1 MDYQNLL
8 LVSPHQRIDR
18 KNMTVILHNM
28 TTKFLASVAWI
39 TLLLVMGCSGTS
51 ARDAENYFEG
61 AALRLAIAAEDGDAN
76 AIHHL
81 VKEEGV
87 NPDKAFSTRDGI
99 PLIAWPLRTRNIEGL
114 KALLDV
120 GADPNARESKQ
131 MHGELIRFDNAMVYA
146 AKMDDP
152 RFLELL
158 LKHGGDPNT
167 RNVNNETLLF
177 QAFISGNQWK
187 NVQTLVNHGADVNG
201 SNRRS
206 LGDDTVLSW
215 YTGRGGFDYAY
226 WLLEHGADPTIPEH
240 VSESSGKSARQLM
253 VEDIYWEITTPD
265 NLPWQKKCQQW
276 LAERN
281 IPRPPMPDHIR
292 RKREAFKF
300 PSKEED
306 IPLL

>member
-8 LVSPHQRIDR
+8 LVSRHQQIDR
-18 KNMTVILHNM
+18 KKMTVIFHNM
-28 TTKFLASVAWI
+28 TTKFLTSVAWI
-39 TLLLVMGCSGTS
+39 TLLLVAGCSGTS
-51 ARDAENYFEG
+51 AHGADGYFEG
-61 AALRLAIAAEDGDAN
+61 AALRLAIAAESGDAD
-76 AIHHL
+76 AIRHL
-81 VKEEGV
+81 VKDEGV

-99 PLIAWPLRTRNIEGL
+99 PLIAWPLRARNIEGL
-114 KALLDV
+114 KVLLDV

-131 MHGELIRFDNAMVYA
+131 MNGELIRFDNAMVYA

-187 NVQTLVNHGADVNG
+187 NVQTLVKNGADVNG

-215 YTGRGGFDYAY
+215 YTGRGAFDYAY

-240 VSESSGKSARQLM
+240 VSESSGRSARQLM

-276 LAERN
+276 LIERN
-281 IPRPPMPDHIR
+281 IPRPPMPEHIR

-300 PSKEED
+300 PSREED

>member
-1 MDYQNLL
+1 MN
-8 LVSPHQRIDR
+8 
-18 KNMTVILHNM
+18 VILHNM
-28 TTKFLASVAWI
+28 TTRFLASAAWI
-39 TLLLVMGCSGTS
+39 TLFLATGCSATTATS
-51 ARDAENYFEG
+51 VHGADGYFEG
-61 AALRLAIAAEDGDAN
+61 KALQLAIAAESGDSD
-76 AIHHL
+76 AIRHI

-87 NPDKAFSTRDGI
+87 DPDKTFSSRDGI
-99 PLIAWPLRTRNIEGL
+99 PLIAWPLRARSIEGL

-120 GADPNARESKQ
+120 GADPNTRESKQ
-131 MHGELIRFDNAMVYA
+131 MNGQLINFDNAMVYA

-152 RFLELL
+152 RYLELL
-158 LKHGGDPNT
+158 LKHGGNART
-167 RNVNNETLLF
+167 RNVNNETLLY

-187 NVQTLVNHGADVNG
+187 NVQTLVENGADVNE

-226 WLLEHGADPTIPEH
+226 WLLEHGADPTIPER
-240 VSESSGKSARQLM
+240 VREGSGKTARQLM

-276 LAERN
+276 LADRN
-281 IPRPPMPDHIR
+281 IPRPPMPEHIR

-300 PSKEED
+300 PSREED

>member
-1 MDYQNLL
+1 
-8 LVSPHQRIDR
+8 
-18 KNMTVILHNM
+18 MTVIFHNM
-28 TTKFLASVAWI
+28 TTKFLTSVAWI
-39 TLLLVMGCSGTS
+39 TLLLVTGCSGTS
-51 ARDAENYFEG
+51 AHGADGYFEG
-61 AALRLAIAAEDGDAN
+61 AALRLAIAAESGDAD
-76 AIHHL
+76 AIRHL
-81 VKEEGV
+81 VKDEGV

-99 PLIAWPLRTRNIEGL
+99 PLIAWPLRARNIEGL
-114 KALLDV
+114 KVLLDV

-131 MHGELIRFDNAMVYA
+131 MNGELIRFDNAMVYA

-187 NVQTLVNHGADVNG
+187 NVQTLVKNGADVNG

-226 WLLEHGADPTIPEH
+226 WLLEHGADPTIPEQ
-240 VSESSGKSARQLM
+240 VSESPGKSARQLM

-276 LAERN
+276 LIERN
-281 IPRPPMPDHIR
+281 IPRPPMPEHIR

>member
-1 MDYQNLL
+1 MN
-8 LVSPHQRIDR
+8 
-18 KNMTVILHNM
+18 VILHNM
-28 TTKFLASVAWI
+28 TTKFLASAAWI
-39 TLLLVMGCSGTS
+39 TLFLATGCSATTATS
-51 ARDAENYFEG
+51 AHGAEGYFEG
-61 AALRLAIAAEDGDAN
+61 KALKLAIAAESGDSN
-76 AIHHL
+76 AIRHI

-87 NPDKAFSTRDGI
+87 DPDKTFSSHDGI
-99 PLIAWPLRTRNIEGL
+99 PLIAWPLRARSTEGL

-120 GADPNARESKQ
+120 GADPNVRESKEMNGQ
-131 MHGELIRFDNAMVYA
+131 MINFDNAMVYA

-152 RFLELL
+152 RYLDLL
-158 LKHGGDPNT
+158 LKHGGNPRT
-167 RNVNNETLLF
+167 RNINNETLLY

-187 NVQTLVNHGADVNG
+187 NVQTLVENGADVNE

-226 WLLEHGADPTIPEH
+226 WLLEHGADPTISQPVQEG
-240 VSESSGKSARQLM
+240 SGKTARQLM

-276 LAERN
+276 LADRN
-281 IPRPPMPDHIR
+281 IPRPPMPEHIR

-300 PSKEED
+300 PSREED